1 MTAKTT
7 PFPAAP
13 TLKSQI
19 TKAMCLAIVPALV
32 QKFTE
37 DTIQTNPDSFAY
49 YSRTPAKN
57 GGCEDLIKHSNS
69 PESLAEQL
77 TKKNLIDHGAIRS
90 IRDLASNNI
99 ALSGVTPFVQ
109 RWAAL
114 GFIIRSPFDTYPFK
128 DRGVFGTHIELHP
141 SLIKECKLNA
151 GASHD
156 PRYFKWFLSEQSSCY
171 ITNEHR
177 IELLILL
184 NKGKDPM
191 TEDQLKCLQKLSL
204 GKNLKDKE
212 IESVIQGMY
221 DFMSVPFIKVPKDL
235 RESMENS
242 LKNDKANY
250 KSIEYYYSYLFSKI
264 NHVAYL
270 SQNARGL
277 FEIMQ
282 SAKLDLTGFQGSEP
296 LQQFGV
302 NAKKVENKWGE
313 FIQRSILRDE
323 QGNLTD
329 HSGNASQK
337 QHVKRNFEFANAD
350 KLFPAGIP
358 TASK

>member
-1 MTAKTT
+1 LTAKTT

-13 TLKSQI
+13 ALKSKI
-19 TKAMCLAIVPALV
+19 TKSMCLAIVPALV

-37 DTIQTNPDSFAY
+37 NTIETNSDSFAY
-49 YSRTPAKN
+49 YSNTPANK
-57 GGCEDLIKHSNS
+57 GGCKDLIKSSNS

-77 TKKNLIDHGAIRS
+77 TRKNLIDHSAIRS
-90 IRDLASNNI
+90 IRDLASDNI
-99 ALSGVTPFVQ
+99 ALSGVTPFQQ

-114 GFIIRSPFDTYPFK
+114 GFITRSPFDTYPFK

-141 SLIKECKLNA
+141 KLIKECKLNA
-151 GASHD
+151 GTAHD
-156 PRYFKWFLSEQSSCY
+156 PRYFKWFLSEQSSSY

-177 IELLILL
+177 TPLLALL
-184 NKGKDPM
+184 GKGKDPM
-191 TEDQLKCLQKLSL
+191 TSDQLKLLEKVSH

-212 IESVIQGMY
+212 IESVIDGMY
-221 DFMSVPFIKVPKDL
+221 NFMSVPFAKVPKDL
-235 RESMENS
+235 RESMEAS

-264 NHVAYL
+264 NHVAYI
-270 SQNARGL
+270 SQNSRAL

-282 SAKLDLTGFQGSEP
+282 NAKLDLTGFQGKEP

-302 NAKKVENKWGE
+302 NAKKVEYKWAE
-313 FIQRSILRDE
+313 FIERSVLRDE
-323 QGNLTD
+323 KGNLTD
-329 HSGNASQK
+329 HSGKRSANQY
-337 QHVKRNFEFANAD
+337 VKRNFEFTNAD

-358 TASK
+358 TGSK